1 MDFAA
6 KVKDLSA
13 RIENLA
19 PSIKTEEATKTSLIM
34 PFFSMLGYDV
44 FNPLEF
50 CPEFIA
56 DFGIKKGE
64 KVDYAIL
71 DQEGNPV
78 ILVECKSCDQKL
90 VKHGAQ
96 LFRYFGVTTAKFA
109 ILTNGVVYQFFT
121 DLDETN
127 KMDTRPFLEF
137 DFSAPKDALIAELAK
152 FSKEAFDYDKIL
164 STASDLK
171 YTSLIKDYLQKEM
184 DSPSD
189 DFVRL
194 MISAVYDGAKTQKVV
209 DKYKPLVKKSF
220 TALVNELV
228 NQKITSALSQGD
240 ESPNA
245 DKQPEIQEAISKIVT
260 TQEELQAFYIVRGL
274 LAGEIPM
281 GKIAHRD
288 TESYFG
294 ILFDDNSRKPICR
307 VDLDKKQKQLLI
319 PDENKKFTRHYI
331 DSLDD
336 ICKFKD
342 ELLAVAKRYL

>member
-13 RIENLA
+13 RIEKLA
-19 PSIKTEEATKTSLIM
+19 PSIKTEDGTKTSLIM

-78 ILVECKSCDQKL
+78 ILVECKSCDQSL

-109 ILTNGVVYQFFT
+109 ILTNGIVYQFFT
-121 DLDETN
+121 DLDEAN

-137 DFSAPKDALIAELAK
+137 DFSAPKDALIPELAK
-152 FSKEAFDYDKIL
+152 FSKDVFDYDKIF

-171 YTSLIKDYLQKEM
+171 YTSLIKDCLKKEM
-184 DSPSD
+184 DDPSD

-194 MISAVYDGAKTQKVV
+194 MIATVHEGAKTQKVV

-220 TALVNELV
+220 TAIVNELV

-240 ESPNA
+240 ESANT

-281 GKIAHRD
+281 NRIAHRD

-307 VDLDKKQKQLLI
+307 VDLGKKQKQLLI

-342 ELLAVAKRYL
+342 ELLTVAKRYL

>member
-1 MDFAA
+1 M
-6 KVKDLSA
+6 
-13 RIENLA
+13 I
-19 PSIKTEEATKTSLIM
+19 P
-34 PFFSMLGYDV
+34 
-44 FNPLEF
+44 
-50 CPEFIA
+50 
-56 DFGIKKGE
+56 
-64 KVDYAIL
+64 
-71 DQEGNPV
+71 
-78 ILVECKSCDQKL
+78 
-90 VKHGAQ
+90 
-96 LFRYFGVTTAKFA
+96 
-109 ILTNGVVYQFFT
+109 
-121 DLDETN
+121 
-127 KMDTRPFLEF
+127 
-137 DFSAPKDALIAELAK
+137 ELAK
-152 FSKEAFDYDKIL
+152 FSKDVFDYDKIF

-171 YTSLIKDYLQKEM
+171 YTSLIKDCLKKEM
-184 DSPSD
+184 DDPSD

-194 MISAVYDGAKTQKVV
+194 MIATVHEGAKTQKVV

-240 ESPNA
+240 ESANT

-281 GKIAHRD
+281 NRIAHRD

-307 VDLDKKQKQLLI
+307 VDLGKKQKQLLI

-342 ELLAVAKRYL
+342 ELLTVAKRYL